1 MTNDLLRV
9 FETESDYDS
18 AKPDFVYPTVSYVRD
33 ADEVKYMSKPLLPII
48 DTTGYATQ
56 FNLGEYY
63 PQEALVF
70 KAIYDMYQSR
80 IPTDTE
86 YYYQLFI
93 HPDGNIGMTWVV
105 NGESQY
111 EIFAN
116 VTSEPLYINYINHIF
131 TDSVVNFIYMANR
144 NVEIGYEAYLD
155 YENGEAW
162 MDS

>member
-1 MTNDLLRV
+1 MNQDSLRL

-18 AKPDFVYPTVSYVRD
+18 AKDGFVYPTVSYVRD
-33 ADEVKYMSKPLLPII
+33 VDEVYYMDKPLLPMIN
-48 DTTGYATQ
+48 TTGYATA
-56 FNLGEYY
+56 FTLGEYY

-70 KAIYDMYQSR
+70 KVIYDMYQSR

-93 HPDGNIGMTWVV
+93 HPDGNIGVTWVM
-105 NGESQY
+105 NGERQY

-131 TDSVVNFIYMANR
+131 TDSATDFIYMSEH
-144 NVEIGYEAYLD
+144 NVQIGYEAYLD

-162 MDS
+162 MDN